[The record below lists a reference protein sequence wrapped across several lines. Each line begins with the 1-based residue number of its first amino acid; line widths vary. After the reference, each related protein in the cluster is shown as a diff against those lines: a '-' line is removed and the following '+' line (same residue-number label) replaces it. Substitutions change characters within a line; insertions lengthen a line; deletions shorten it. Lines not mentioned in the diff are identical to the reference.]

1 MTGWIWY
8 QEQTLLSFIVKK
20 NILQNWLE
28 IYSYLVLCRRAMN
41 CLSSAIH
48 LIHINAICCTFEGK
62 EICAKIFKILYQE
75 LTNIFVRSVCRI
87 SFHITILMSIWRW
100 KAAPYCFLFKE
111 QSNKNSKWKKWL
123 KGSRKQKFGT
133 VV

>member
-62 EICAKIFKILYQE
+62 EICAKIFKIIKSSLIFLLDLYVE
-75 LTNIFVRSVCRI
+75 SV
-87 SFHITILMSIWRW
+87 FILQFWCQFGDEKLPPIVFCLKSKVTKI
-100 KAAPYCFLFKE
+100 
-111 QSNKNSKWKKWL
+111 QSERNDLKVVGNKNL
-123 KGSRKQKFGT
+123 
-133 VV
+133 VL